1 MDSKISLFAPGRSV
15 IICDFLPIEDAVE
28 KLFPS
33 ILIPETSLVDL
44 LIGIFILLEFEVKE
58 K

>member
-15 IICDFLPIEDAVE
+15 MICDFLPTEDAVE

-44 LIGIFILLEFEVKE
+44 LIGEGEVVGV
-58 K
+58 

>member
-15 IICDFLPIEDAVE
+15 IIFDFLPIEDAVE